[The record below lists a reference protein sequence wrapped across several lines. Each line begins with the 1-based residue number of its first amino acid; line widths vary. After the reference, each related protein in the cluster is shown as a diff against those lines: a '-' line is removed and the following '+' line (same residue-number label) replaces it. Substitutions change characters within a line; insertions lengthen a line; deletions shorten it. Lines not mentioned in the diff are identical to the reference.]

1 MSKSARFP
9 AKRGPAVNNI
19 EEKEKGPMNGA
30 QHWAKDDREDEA
42 GGQALKEVS
51 EL

>member
-9 AKRGPAVNNI
+9 AKRNNI
-19 EEKEKGPMNGA
+19 EEKEKGPRNGA